1 MKKKSSRG
9 KAKIRVMLVDD
20 HAGMREALRTTI
32 NLEPDLTVVAE
43 ANGGPNALD
52 LFSHT
57 KPDVVLMDGSM
68 PGMNGIETTR
78 QLKQL
83 QPAARII
90 GLTLYE
96 ESAYLE
102 EMVAAGVRGYVSK
115 TDAPVNVVEAIRA
128 VAADR
133 TYFDKDIPRRS
144 SGRSPAARDQPVTED
159 LTEDELAVIKRVA
172 DGCTNAEIVA
182 DLRFTLSV
190 VERHRATAMK
200 KLNLRSR
207 TELARMAA
215 LRDW

>member
-1 MKKKSSRG
+1 MKKRSSRG

-32 NLEPDLTVVAE
+32 NSEPDLIVVAE
-43 ANGGPNALD
+43 ANGGHNALE

-57 KPDVVLMDGSM
+57 NPDVVLMDGSM
-68 PGMNGIETTR
+68 PEMNGIEATR
-78 QLKQL
+78 QLRQL

-115 TDAPVNVVEAIRA
+115 TDAPVNVVKAVRA
-128 VAADR
+128 VAAGR
-133 TYFDKDIPRRS
+133 TYFDKDIPLRA
-144 SGRSPAARDQPVTED
+144 SGRSSIPRQQPVIEE
-159 LTEDELAVIKRVA
+159 LTADELAVIKRVA
-172 DGCTNAEIVA
+172 DGHTNVEIVA
-182 DLRFTLSV
+182 DLKLPISA
-190 VERHRATAMK
+190 VEKYRTTAMK
-200 KLNLRSR
+200 KLNLHTR